1 MSDNHHSIYLLLNA
15 HFLWTIMSLT
25 IKQLFYD
32 YISQGLLI
40 FLSLFFFFKYKVSKS
55 KILGSS

>member
-40 FLSLFFFFKYKVSKS
+40 FLSLFFFLN
-55 KILGSS
+55 IR